1 MNKKSKNVLLLVVLI
16 AIIGIAVGY
25 AALSQSLVLKGT
37 ATVKGASEWS
47 VHFKDGKV
55 ERTSDVGVSDE
66 TIVID
71 TTDGLT
77 GTFGATLE
85 PGASVSYRVTVIN
98 DGSIGAVYQNYEV
111 TDTNTTDYVT
121 CEVSKATDGDV
132 LAING
137 THDFLVTL
145 SCKEMDNL
153 PADEVTESFT
163 VTFNYS
169 QEVNGQ
175 N

>member
-25 AALSQSLVLKGT
+25 AALSQSLVLNGT

-55 ERTSDVGVSDE
+55 ERKSDVGVSDE
-66 TIVID
+66 TIAINAD
-71 TTDGLT
+71 ELT

-85 PGASVSYRVTVIN
+85 PGASVCYRVTVIN
-98 DGSIGAVYQNYEV
+98 DGSIGAVYQDYVV
-111 TDTNTTDYVT
+111 TDNNATDYVT
-121 CEVSKATDGDV
+121 CEVSKATDGDE
-132 LAING
+132 LAINA

-153 PADEVTESFT
+153 PADEVTEEFT